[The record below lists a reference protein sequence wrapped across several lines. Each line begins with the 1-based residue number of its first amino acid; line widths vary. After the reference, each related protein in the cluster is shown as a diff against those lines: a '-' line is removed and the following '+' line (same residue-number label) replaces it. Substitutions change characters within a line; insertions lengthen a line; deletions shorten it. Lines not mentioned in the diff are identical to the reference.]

1 MKKILGAVTLLA
13 VIAAAVLWFGPA
25 FVERRMNR
33 VRGLAPEVPESARQ
47 MHRRLLIVDLHADTL
62 LWQRDLLTRSD
73 RGHLDVPRLIEGNVA
88 LQAFTVVNR
97 APRNLNM
104 IRNDNS
110 SDMLMP
116 LTILQMWPVATW
128 TSPKQRALYEAER
141 FGRAAS
147 KSRGQLVWIKS
158 ASDLTSYLERRRNE
172 PMLTAGFL
180 GVEGADALEG
190 DLANL
195 QPFFGAGF
203 RMLSLTHFTDTL
215 FAGSSTGT
223 DKRGLTPLGRRLIK
237 EMEARQMIVD
247 LAHASPQTVDDVLEI
262 ATRPM
267 LVSHTGVTATCDSN
281 RNLSDDRIAR
291 VAEKGGLIGIAYFQA
306 AVCGTDVGAI
316 ARAIRHVTGLVG
328 VEHAALGSDFDGN
341 TTMPFDV
348 SGLASITAA
357 LLSNGFTENEIAKI
371 MGENALHFLA
381 ENLPR

>member
-1 MKKILGAVTLLA
+1 MNHVRDLPPEI
-13 VIAAAVLWFGPA
+13 P
-25 FVERRMNR
+25 ER
-33 VRGLAPEVPESARQ
+33 ARQ
-47 MHRRLLIVDLHADTL
+47 IHRRLLIVDLHADTL
-62 LWQRDLLTRSD
+62 LWQRDLFTRSD
-73 RGHLDVPRLIEGNVA
+73 RGHVDVPRLIEGNVA
-88 LQAFTVVNR
+88 LQAFTAVNR

-104 IRNDNS
+104 IRNDSS

-116 LTILQMWPVATW
+116 LAILQMWPIATW
-128 TSPKQRALYEAER
+128 TSPMQRALYEAER
-141 FGRAAS
+141 FERAAS
-147 KSRGQLVWIKS
+147 KSTGQLVWIRS

-195 QPFFGAGF
+195 QLLFDAGF
-203 RMLSLTHFTDTL
+203 RMLSPTHFTDTL
-215 FAGSSTGT
+215 FAGSSTGA
-223 DKRGLTPLGRRLIK
+223 DKRGLTPLGRKLIK
-237 EMEARQMIVD
+237 EMEARRMIVD
-247 LAHASPQTVDDVLEI
+247 LAHASPQTVDDVLGM

-291 VAEKGGLIGIAYFQA
+291 IAGKGGLIGIAYFPA

-316 ARAIRHVTGLVG
+316 VRAIWHVTGLVG
-328 VEHAALGSDFDGN
+328 VEHVALGSDFDGN

-357 LLSNGFTENEIAKI
+357 LLSGGFTEDEIAKI
-371 MGENALHFLA
+371 MGDNALHFLA